1 MSKRT
6 ALWGA
11 IIGALLAVVWVAFD
25 GWAVLIVVGLA
36 SLGWAIGMI
45 LDHPESLIGLLER
58 WRDR

>member
-1 MSKRT
+1 MFKRM

-11 IIGALLAVVWVAFD
+11 GIGAFLAIVWLAFD

-36 SLGWAIGMI
+36 TLGWIIGLV
-45 LDHPESLIGLLER
+45 LDHPDPIIVLLER